1 MKTES
6 PGRLLSIG
14 EFAAATQLSLKA
26 LRLYDDQGL
35 MRPATIDPDSGYRYY
50 RHDQIAA
57 GRLIRLLREMDLPL
71 AAVADV
77 ISSPASE
84 TEIVLRRHAQ
94 DLEQQFARQRRA
106 FRAALAHLR
115 QISPPDVTTSVEHR
129 VRPMDT
135 VAVWPFLADRR
146 SLLPRFRAEDAAAR
160 ATLERVGI
168 PPFGKAACLLLDP
181 LSDEEGRLEWLVSL
195 QDHPTPPSNI
205 TVRQRPTCNC
215 AAVVVEFSAA
225 EPVDL
230 TAGIDTLFDWFD
242 RRGHRVLEPPAV
254 IFETRTAGIKAE
266 ISWAYE

>member
-1 MKTES
+1 MKIES
-6 PGRLLSIG
+6 PGRLLTIG

-35 MRPATIDPDSGYRYY
+35 LRPATIDAANGYRYY
-50 RHDQIAA
+50 RHDQIAT
-57 GRLIRLLREMDLPL
+57 GRLIRLLRDMDLTL

-77 ISSPASE
+77 ISSPTSE

-94 DLEQQFARQRRA
+94 DLEQRFARQRRA
-106 FRAALAHLR
+106 FRTALSHLHKISAVATTFVEKRSR
-115 QISPPDVTTSVEHR
+115 QTDA
-129 VRPMDT
+129 
-135 VAVWPFLADRR
+135 VAVRPFLADRH

-160 ATLERVGI
+160 AALDQAGI
-168 PPFGKAACLLLDP
+168 APFGNAACLLLDP
-181 LSDEEGRLEWLVSL
+181 LSDEEGQLEWFASL
-195 QDHPTPPSNI
+195 PDRRALPSGM
-205 TVRQRPTCNC
+205 TVRQRPACDY
-215 AAVVVEFSAA
+215 AAIVVEFAAA

-254 IFETRTAGIKAE
+254 TFETRTSGIKAE